1 MIVPVD
7 QDVRTRAETE
17 LGTTLLVE
25 AGAGTGKTHILVE
38 RFVNCLREGAPLTSV
53 AAITFTEKAAGDL
66 RERLT
71 RRLEELL
78 ADEADELSG
87 AERER
92 LNRALSTI
100 DTAVVSTIHSFAGR
114 LLRERPVEAAVDPA
128 FRQLDGL
135 GSELLLTRLW
145 RDWLAYISDEAVP
158 APGASELGAAL
169 SAGVSLGS
177 VQKVAFAHFGRRHT
191 VRTPEPVRSPDL
203 AADVLQLQAWVAP
216 LESAAATCVDQADKL
231 CAGMLDL
238 ASALEGLS
246 DQGDATDIGWSLVA
260 LKQGRSGFGSKGA
273 GNKGNWPGGKDDPL
287 QTRDSVLDSIEA
299 AATRFL
305 EFVAALTAGAAR
317 GFVAFAEKEQ
327 RAAGVLDFDDLLG
340 HARDLLAG
348 HDMPAHEARLVRA
361 YFQDKYRYLL
371 VDEFQDT
378 DPLQVEIVL
387 LLAAADPGDDD
398 WRTLALK
405 PGKLF
410 LVGDPKQSIYR
421 FRDADIAIFQEV
433 KQLIRGQGEVVA
445 IQQNFRTLPGIVGWV
460 NTAFE
465 QIIGDVDED
474 LRPKYLPIEAWRSDP
489 TSDLKVCVLRSEQLL
504 ESTKT
509 DEVREAEAKA
519 LAGLLAGLDQ
529 IDWVVRDPEA
539 THDPPRPVRLGDVT
553 ILFRTFT
560 AIEIYERA
568 LREARVPYRVEGGRS
583 YFQRPEIVDVLAGLR
598 AIDVPGDELAVY
610 AALHGSL
617 FGFSDDELYAFSA
630 ADGVF
635 DLFAPALPGFSEV
648 AEGLTLLRELHE
660 ARTTRSIAH
669 VVDELIRRTRL
680 HEVLA
685 ADGGGQQAGGNLE
698 KLVQLADAFSAE
710 EGATFHAYVRKL
722 TELQARAEEG
732 ESPVGESGQF
742 VRLMSIHKAKGLEF
756 PVVVLADVGG
766 QPRSVAYDDVLIDRA
781 SRRLMFGLTVDPPE
795 GVAKAAR
802 CHLAGDAVVRQREAD
817 ARLFEVRRLLYVAA
831 TRAMDRLVVP
841 VVSAADPTKG
851 SFLEQLHPFLLI
863 DERRPAEGVA
873 LVEAPASTAGLAPVT
888 VRPPADLLDRR
899 VAWLKDRTE
908 ALAAARRPAPITS
921 PSRLELLD
929 RPDDTARS
937 APPSNEQALVLG
949 NLVHEIMERVPLDDQ
964 SGLTAIADEA
974 AREAGRSDLAEHAAV
989 LAAACWRSAPVR
1001 AAAAKRTWRELPVS
1015 AAIDDIL
1022 IEGYVDLVFDSGDG
1036 FVIVD
1041 FKTDR
1046 DADVSAAARRYELQL
1061 GAYAVAL
1068 EEATGRQVVET
1079 WVVMAAGGEE
1089 SGIAPAARVPVNEA
1103 LRDKVRAAAREAAVA
1118 GCPLVE
1124 TLSR

>member
-1 MIVPVD
+1 MREPVD
-7 QDVRTRAETE
+7 QRQRTLAQTD
-17 LGTTLLVE
+17 LKTTYLVE
-25 AGAGTGKTHILVE
+25 AGAGTGKTRILVE
-38 RFVNCLREGAPLTSV
+38 RFVNCLRRGTPLPSV

-66 RERLT
+66 RQRLT
-71 RRLEELL
+71 SRLEQYLAGAAGEL
-78 ADEADELSG
+78 AGD
-87 AERER
+87 EREH
-92 LNRALSTI
+92 LSRALSTI

-114 LLRERPVEAAVDPA
+114 LLRERPVEAGVDPA
-128 FRQLDGL
+128 FGQLDDL
-135 GSELLLTRLW
+135 GSELLLARLW
-145 RDWLAYISDEAVP
+145 RDWLESIVDESPA
-158 APGASELGAAL
+158 APGATELGAAL
-169 SAGVSLGS
+169 EAGVNLGA
-177 VQKVAFAHFGRRHT
+177 VQKVAFAHFGRRHA
-191 VRTPEPVRSPDL
+191 VRAREPVTSPDL
-203 AADVLQLQAWVAP
+203 TADVRRLQTWVAP
-216 LESAAATCVDQADKL
+216 LKAAAAQCVDQGDTL
-231 CAGMLDL
+231 CAGMLAL
-238 ASALEGLS
+238 AAVLGSLDGRR
-246 DQGDATDIGWSLVA
+246 DATDVGWALVGID
-260 LKQGRSGFGSKGA
+260 QRRSSFGKKGA
-273 GNKGNWPGGKDDPL
+273 GNKANWPGGKDDPL
-287 QTRDSVLDSIEA
+287 LARDSALDSIEA
-299 AATRFL
+299 AAARFL

-317 GFVAFAEKEQ
+317 GFVAFAQEEQ

-340 HARDLLAG
+340 RARDLLAG
-348 HDMPAHEARLVRA
+348 HDMPARDARLVRA
-361 YFQDKYRYLL
+361 YFQQKYRYLL

-387 LLAAADPGDDD
+387 LLAAANPADDD
-398 WRTLALK
+398 WRTLTLK

-421 FRDADIAIFQEV
+421 FRDADIAIFHEV
-433 KQLIRGQGEVVA
+433 KQRICEQGKVFPIE
-445 IQQNFRTLPGIVGWV
+445 QNFRTLPGIVGWV
-460 NTAFE
+460 NTAFA

-474 LRPKYLPIEAWRSDP
+474 LRPKYLPITAWRNDP
-489 TSDLKVCVLRSEQLL
+489 TRDLKVCVLRPQQLSDSE
-504 ESTKT
+504 KT
-509 DEVREAEAKA
+509 GEVREAEARA

-529 IDWVVRDPEA
+529 LAWVVRDPEA
-539 THDPPRPVRLGDVT
+539 KDDPPRPARLGDVT

-598 AIDVPGDELAVY
+598 ALDVPGDELAVY

-617 FGFSDDELYAFSA
+617 FGFSDDELYAFYA
-630 ADGVF
+630 AGGRF
-635 DLFAPALPGFSEV
+635 DLFAPAVAGFGEV

-685 ADGGGQQAGGNLE
+685 ADGGGPQAGGNLE

-722 TELQARAEEG
+722 AELQARADEG

-766 QPRSVAYDDVLIDRA
+766 QPRAVAYDDVLIGSA
-781 SRRLMFGLTVDPPE
+781 GRRLMFGIAVDPPE
-795 GVAKAAR
+795 GVAKTAR
-802 CHLAGDAVVRQREAD
+802 CHLAGDSAVRLREAD
-817 ARLFEVRRLLYVAA
+817 ARSFEARRLLYVAA
-831 TRAMDRLVVP
+831 TRAMDRLVIP
-841 VVSAADPTKG
+841 VVSTTDPVKG

-863 DERRPAEGVA
+863 DEHSPAEGVA
-873 LVEAPASTAGLAPVT
+873 LLKAAGSTVAPAPPPVL
-888 VRPPADLLDRR
+888 PPNDLLERR
-899 VAWLKDRTE
+899 AAWLEQRTK

-929 RPDDTARS
+929 RPDAAAG

-949 NLVHEIMERVPLDDQ
+949 HLVHEIMERVPLDDQ
-964 SGLTAIADEA
+964 SALTAIADEA
-974 AREAGRSDLAEHAAV
+974 AREVGRSDLAVHAAA

-1001 AAAAKRTWRELPVS
+1001 AAAAGRHWRELPVS
-1015 AAIDDIL
+1015 AAIGDIL
-1022 IEGYVDLVFDSGDG
+1022 IEGYVDLVFDAGDG

-1068 EEATGRQVVET
+1068 EEATGRHVAET

-1089 SGIAPAARVPVNEA
+1089 SGIAPAARIPVDEA
-1103 LRDKVRAAAREAAVA
+1103 LRDRVRAAARDAAIA
-1118 GCPLVE
+1118 GRPLVE